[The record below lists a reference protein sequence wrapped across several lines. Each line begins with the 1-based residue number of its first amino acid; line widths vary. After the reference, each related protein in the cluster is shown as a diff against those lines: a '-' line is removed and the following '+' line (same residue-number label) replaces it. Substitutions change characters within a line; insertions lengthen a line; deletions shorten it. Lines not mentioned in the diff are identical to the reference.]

1 MPAERKPHDNA
12 TTPRLRPRGHVG
24 CFRRRAGGGGSQRQW
39 RHRPDDGPDHAR
51 VLDPVAR
58 GRRDS
63 DHLRVQGHT
72 RGGRGASPRALYRF
86 RDWRHG
92 ARLRWRLHP
101 DPLRRDLMAAP
112 EDESVLWDALSVGAT
127 RPAVIRG
134 LNVPFWFVLPI
145 IGLPMVIVAVTRNP
159 IWLLLIIALTAL
171 GRWVVSR
178 DHNRPR
184 VLYLALISGALFAD
198 RRRWGGDSVDPLG
211 EGRHGE

>member
-1 MPAERKPHDNA
+1 
-12 TTPRLRPRGHVG
+12 
-24 CFRRRAGGGGSQRQW
+24 
-39 RHRPDDGPDHAR
+39 
-51 VLDPVAR
+51 
-58 GRRDS
+58 
-63 DHLRVQGHT
+63 
-72 RGGRGASPRALYRF
+72 
-86 RDWRHG
+86 
-92 ARLRWRLHP
+92 
-101 DPLRRDLMAAP
+101 MAAP
-112 EDESVLWDALSVGAT
+112 SDESVPWDALSVGAT

-198 RRRWGGDSVDPLG
+198 RRHWGGDSADPLG
-211 EGRHGE
+211 EVRHGD